1 MSGRKYNMS
10 RSEFLKKIREN
21 LNKMGPSEIEEIG
34 DYANE
39 AFDEKF
45 NVLSKGGFVS
55 LLDYQFIDTMI
66 QHYVELEE
74 YEKCQVLLNIKNDYA
89 EDTENKK

>member
-1 MSGRKYNMS
+1 MSRKYPS

-21 LNKMGPSEIEEIG
+21 LNKMRPSEIEEIG

-45 NVLSKGGFVS
+45 SVLSRGGFVS
-55 LLDYQFIDTMI
+55 VLDYHFIDTMI
-66 QHYVELEE
+66 KHYVELEE
-74 YEKCQVLLNIKNDYA
+74 YEKCQVLLNIKKDNAKDY
-89 EDTENKK
+89 EGKE